1 MTLPQAVRF
10 YLTPTASDGMG
21 SAFKADFIISF
32 FPEHSTYLE
41 PFTGSGAVFFNKEPS
56 KVETLN
62 DLDSRIVN
70 FLKICRDRPQELVR
84 VIQLTPLSREEYL
97 LSYETSPDPLEDARR
112 LMIRCWQAIGAKTSD
127 KTGWRALIES
137 NGSNTAKE
145 WKEIWQ
151 RIIAVADRLRDAQIE
166 HQDAIQLLSRYNRKG
181 VLAYVDP
188 PYLLETRSKR
198 HYKHEFTDADHE
210 ALLDCLVNFKGNII
224 LSGYESEMYNT
235 WLKGWHKEYF
245 STNAEAG
252 AKREEVL
259 WMNFQPAGQID
270 LIELLE
276 ESI

>member
-1 MTLPQAVRF
+1 M
-10 YLTPTASDGMG
+10 
-21 SAFKADFIISF
+21 
-32 FPEHSTYLE
+32 
-41 PFTGSGAVFFNKEPS
+41 
-56 KVETLN
+56 
-62 DLDSRIVN
+62 
-70 FLKICRDRPQELVR
+70 
-84 VIQLTPLSREEYL
+84 
-97 LSYETSPDPLEDARR
+97 
-112 LMIRCWQAIGAKTSD
+112 
-127 KTGWRALIES
+127 
-137 NGSNTAKE
+137 
-145 WKEIWQ
+145 
-151 RIIAVADRLRDAQIE
+151 RDAQIE
-166 HQDAIQLLSRYNRKG
+166 HQDAIQLLNRYNRKG

-276 ESI
+276 ESV

>member
-1 MTLPQAVRF
+1 MKRILNYP
-10 YLTPTASDGMG
+10 G
-21 SAFKADFIISF
+21 SKWKMADFIISF

-276 ESI
+276 ESV